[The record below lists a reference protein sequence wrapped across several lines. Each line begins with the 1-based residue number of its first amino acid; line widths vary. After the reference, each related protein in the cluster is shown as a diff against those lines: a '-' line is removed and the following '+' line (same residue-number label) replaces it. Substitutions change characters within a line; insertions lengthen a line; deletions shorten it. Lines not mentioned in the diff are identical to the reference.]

1 VKIDLALTSP
11 TGYSLTMTPLNGGAA
26 YTHSGT
32 LAGPISWVNYRLWDG
47 ASGGPN
53 DTANNFEISR
63 MSVSP
68 EPATFS
74 LLVVGGA
81 GLAVVGARR
90 KR

>member
-1 VKIDLALTSP
+1 MEA
-11 TGYSLTMTPLNGGAA
+11 AA

-32 LAGPISWVNYRLWDG
+32 LAGPISWVDYRLYDG
-47 ASGGPN
+47 ASAGPN

-63 MSVSP
+63 MSVVP

-74 LLVVGGA
+74 LLVLGGT